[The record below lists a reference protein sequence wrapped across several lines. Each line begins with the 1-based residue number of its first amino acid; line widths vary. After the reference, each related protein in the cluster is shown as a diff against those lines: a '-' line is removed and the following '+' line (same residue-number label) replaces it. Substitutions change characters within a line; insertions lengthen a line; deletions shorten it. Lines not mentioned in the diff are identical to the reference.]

1 MDAKQ
6 VLTELIQ
13 SVNEIDKIRKKMTVL
28 ILKECTDKMLTKFFK
43 RSHII
48 PELIDAGKT
57 FTDKEIAE
65 IYDVS
70 LTTIRRWK
78 KAVKARRQPNTK
90 LCSTL
95 PHSWIIKKNG
105 KWERTEWKGVFN

>member
-1 MDAKQ
+1 
-6 VLTELIQ
+6 
-13 SVNEIDKIRKKMTVL
+13 
-28 ILKECTDKMLTKFFK
+28 MLTKFFN

-48 PELIDAGKT
+48 PALIDAGET

-78 KAVKARRQPNTK
+78 KDIKTRSQPNTK

-95 PHSWIIKKNG
+95 PHNWIIRKDG
-105 KWERTEWKGVFN
+105 KWERTEWKGVFS

>member
-1 MDAKQ
+1 
-6 VLTELIQ
+6 
-13 SVNEIDKIRKKMTVL
+13 
-28 ILKECTDKMLTKFFK
+28 MLTKFFK
-43 RSHII
+43 RSHIT
-48 PELIDAGKT
+48 PALIKAGQT

-78 KAVKARRQPNTK
+78 KDIKTCSQPNTK

-95 PHSWIIKKNG
+95 HHSWIIEKDG
-105 KWERTEWKGVFN
+105 KWERTEWKGVFS

>member
-1 MDAKQ
+1 
-6 VLTELIQ
+6 
-13 SVNEIDKIRKKMTVL
+13 
-28 ILKECTDKMLTKFFK
+28 MLTKFFN

-48 PELIDAGKT
+48 PALIDAGET
-57 FTDKEIAE
+57 FTDKKIAE

-78 KAVKARRQPNTK
+78 KDIKTRSQPNTK

-95 PHSWIIKKNG
+95 HHSWIIEKDG

>member
-1 MDAKQ
+1 M
-6 VLTELIQ
+6 
-13 SVNEIDKIRKKMTVL
+13 M
-28 ILKECTDKMLTKFFK
+28 TKFFN
-43 RSHII
+43 RSHIT
-48 PELIDAGKT
+48 PALIDAGET

-78 KAVKARRQPNTK
+78 KSVKARRQPNTK

-95 PHSWIIKKNG
+95 PHSWIIKKDG
-105 KWERTEWKGVFN
+105 KSKIRSK

>member
-1 MDAKQ
+1 
-6 VLTELIQ
+6 
-13 SVNEIDKIRKKMTVL
+13 MTAL

-48 PELIDAGKT
+48 PKLIDAGET

-65 IYDVS
+65 IYGVS

>member
-1 MDAKQ
+1 M
-6 VLTELIQ
+6 
-13 SVNEIDKIRKKMTVL
+13 
-28 ILKECTDKMLTKFFK
+28 LKVEYKGLNDNKKFFN
-43 RSHII
+43 RAHIT
-48 PELIDAGKT
+48 PALIDAGET

-70 LTTIRRWK
+70 LTTVHRWK
-78 KAVKARRQPNTK
+78 KAVKNRSQLNTK

-95 PHSWIIKKNG
+95 PHSWIIEKDG

>member
-1 MDAKQ
+1 
-6 VLTELIQ
+6 
-13 SVNEIDKIRKKMTVL
+13 
-28 ILKECTDKMLTKFFK
+28 MLTKSFK
-43 RSHII
+43 RSHIT
-48 PELIDAGKT
+48 PALIQAGET
-57 FTDKEIAE
+57 FNDKEIAK

-78 KAVKARRQPNTK
+78 KDVKARCQPNTK

-95 PHSWIIKKNG
+95 LHSWIIRKNG

>member
-1 MDAKQ
+1 
-6 VLTELIQ
+6 
-13 SVNEIDKIRKKMTVL
+13 
-28 ILKECTDKMLTKFFK
+28 MLTKFFN

-48 PELIDAGKT
+48 PALIDAGET

-70 LTTIRRWK
+70 LTTTRRWK
-78 KAVKARRQPNTK
+78 KDIKACRQTNTK

-95 PHSWIIKKNG
+95 HHSWIIKKDG
-105 KWERTEWKGVFN
+105 KWERTEWKGVFR

>member
-1 MDAKQ
+1 
-6 VLTELIQ
+6 
-13 SVNEIDKIRKKMTVL
+13 
-28 ILKECTDKMLTKFFK
+28 MLTKFFK
-43 RSHII
+43 RSHIT
-48 PELIDAGKT
+48 PALIQAGET

-78 KAVKARRQPNTK
+78 KDVKARRQPNTK

-95 PHSWIIKKNG
+95 PHSWIIEKDG

>member
-1 MDAKQ
+1 
-6 VLTELIQ
+6 
-13 SVNEIDKIRKKMTVL
+13 
-28 ILKECTDKMLTKFFK
+28 MLTKFFK

-95 PHSWIIKKNG
+95 PHSFIIKKMVNG
-105 KWERTEWKGVFN
+105 KEPNGKKCLIKIKLK

>member
-1 MDAKQ
+1 M
-6 VLTELIQ
+6 
-13 SVNEIDKIRKKMTVL
+13 MT
-28 ILKECTDKMLTKFFK
+28 KSFK
-43 RSHII
+43 LSHIT
-48 PELIDAGKT
+48 PALIDAGKT

-65 IYDVS
+65 IYGVS

-78 KAVKARRQPNTK
+78 KDVKARRQPNTK

-95 PHSWIIKKNG
+95 PHSWIIKKDG